1 MPHNKGRRRISATLK
16 TEPTLK
22 VARPLTRP
30 ECHVDVS
37 KKHFPAGFSRNL
49 IPLLLQDGT
58 IGEELV
64 VKPAPE
70 SVTKFASQFSRLPD
84 WDNWGANTIS
94 NSSRRRDDVDDD
106 DEEELPVDYAFL
118 DEDELSDYN
127 AIGSDLRS
135 MRRRRRSA
143 DLGQEPCLET
153 GAHIVFRRRRPES
166 ETHHHD
172 YGEICFASFSATIKP
187 VVALGFCKK
196 PPRTASHMI

>member
-1 MPHNKGRRRISATLK
+1 MARLQSRDCPITRGGGAFLPPPLK

-22 VARPLTRP
+22 VARPLSRP
-30 ECHVDVS
+30 QCHVDVS
-37 KKHFPAGFSRNL
+37 KEHFPAGFSSNL

-143 DLGQEPCLET
+143 DPVQEPCLET

-172 YGEICFASFSATIKP
+172 YGEI
-187 VVALGFCKK
+187 
-196 PPRTASHMI
+196 